1 MEFWKGSTKSN
12 YRELLWVLLGEL
24 EKRFARSWTTFEAE
38 GAVER
43 WVEKREREREGK
55 FRKESDYIFAN
66 V

>member
-1 MEFWKGSTKSN
+1 M
-12 YRELLWVLLGEL
+12 LLGEL
-24 EKRFARSWTTFEAE
+24 EKRSARSWTTFKTE
-38 GAVER
+38 GEVER